1 MKKNNIFYWS
11 PSLVKIATNQAVIQS
26 ASGINKFDD
35 KYTAKILNFFGEF
48 QEYEEEIYKNKT
60 NLITFYNKKLF
71 NFLPR
76 HGFLKSRL
84 SFIIIFILGIFP
96 LHNLLKKTKP
106 NFLIIHLITSLPL
119 FLLFFFKYETKFILR
134 ISGFP
139 KLNFF
144 RKLLWKLTL
153 NKIYKITCPTN
164 STKNYLTGLNI
175 IDKNKIEVLQDPVLD
190 IIKIRKLQLESLDK
204 KINNY
209 LFAAGRLTK
218 QKNFEFLIN
227 GFNKVHKNHPSIK
240 LLIAGDGELQKKLK
254 LVIKNLNLENKV
266 HLIGFKKNVF
276 KYMKNSKGFIL
287 SSLWEDPGFVLIE
300 AAFCRVPIITSDCHN
315 GPKEI
320 INNDTYGYIFKS
332 NDLDDFVKTL
342 DKYLMDI
349 SDNKN
354 LISSKKIKLLK
365 KVNIYTKFR
374 HYIEL
379 KKILESKI

>member
-1 MKKNNIFYWS
+1 M
-11 PSLVKIATNQAVIQS
+11 IQS
-26 ASGINKFDD
+26 ASGINKFSN

-48 QEYEEEIYKNKT
+48 QEYEEEIINNKT

-71 NFLPR
+71 NLLPR

-84 SFIIIFILGIFP
+84 SFIIIFIFGIFP
-96 LHNLLKKTKP
+96 LHNLIKTTKP

-119 FLLFFFKYETKFILR
+119 FLLYFFKYETKFILR

-164 STKNYLTGLNI
+164 STKNYLIGLNI
-175 IDKNKIEVLQDPVLD
+175 IDKNKIEVLQDPVLN
-190 IIKIRKLQLESLDK
+190 IRKIRKLQLQSLDE

-209 LFAAGRLTK
+209 LFAAGRLTQ

-227 GFNKVHKNHPSIK
+227 GFNKIHINHPDIK
-240 LLIAGDGELQKKLK
+240 LLIAGDGELQKRLK

-266 HLIGFKKNVF
+266 HLIGFKKNIYN
-276 KYMKNSKGFIL
+276 YMKNSKGFIL

-300 AAFCRVPIITSDCHN
+300 AAFCRVPIIASDCNN

-332 NDLDDFVKTL
+332 NDLDDLVKTL
-342 DKYLMDI
+342 NKYLMDI
-349 SDNKN
+349 SENKKSIN
-354 LISSKKIKLLK
+354 LKKLKLLK
-365 KVNIYTKFR
+365 KINVYTKFR

-379 KKILESKI
+379 EKILENKI